1 MEIIID
7 ELEGSLNGAPIDA
20 KNYEFPMVY
29 VEANS
34 DEDITAGSKVIKIN
48 KSSNDMEIYL

>member
-20 KNYEFPMVY
+20 KNYEVPMVY